1 MELVAS
7 LRQGPSLQEPLELG
21 TPWRRQSCHV
31 ALLALLALLVLLVL
45 LVVSVEQR
53 TCRKMA

>member
-21 TPWRRQSCHV
+21 TPWRRQDCHV
-31 ALLALLALLVLLVL
+31 ALLALLVLLVL